1 MAIVTELSQRVVSVS
16 IKQLSSQMA
25 MDLTLDEYRQLKGM
39 AGEDGQ
45 KRVDISAFTALSAK
59 CGPLPSPPPRL

>member
-16 IKQLSSQMA
+16 IKQLSSQVA
-25 MDLTLDEYRQLKGM
+25 MDLALDEYRQLKGM

-45 KRVDISAFTALSAK
+45 KRVDISALSAK